1 MRRTVTA
8 VAVLAVAAVLVG
20 ACSGGGSGGK
30 GASGQGKDRG
40 SSGAAAESSACKLL
54 KTTEVTDLFGHPA
67 KVVPGTSGPSAVA
80 STCLWQAQVGAS
92 DAPTVYQLQLSV
104 YEKGGTVDSAAL
116 GGVAEPVSGLGDAGF
131 LVRKGSLGTTAAY
144 RQGARSV
151 VLSYAILLSPDAP
164 DSSAQADQVVDLLRD
179 VHDRLG

>member
-8 VAVLAVAAVLVG
+8 VAALALAAVLVG
-20 ACSGGGSGGK
+20 ACSGGGGSK
-30 GASGQGKDRG
+30 GASGKGKDG
-40 SSGAAAESSACKLL
+40 GATGAAAESSACKLL
-54 KTTEVTDLFGHPA
+54 KTAQVTDLFGHPA

-116 GGVAEPVSGLGDAGF
+116 GGIAEPVSGLGDAGF

-164 DSSAQADQVVDLLRD
+164 DSSAQADQVLDLLRD
-179 VHDRLG
+179 VHNRLN